1 MISHSTRR
9 DRVDESPARVG
20 IPPKLAQALRER
32 DARKAAAPAA
42 PAAPPAQNA
51 AAARELVEA
60 AKVAGLIS
68 VMKAAEL
75 NAKAG
80 TLGVEGVKLVLDA
93 LAERRRE
100 AVRGGQSF
108 RNSQLDDDTPFTSPK
123 TAPTSASADL
133 TADELR
139 LCQAQGFEPAAYR
152 AARDRVRAEK
162 AAKGRAR

>member
-1 MISHSTRR
+1 MISHNTRR

-20 IPPKLAQALRER
+20 IPPKLAKPLRER

-42 PAAPPAQNA
+42 PAAPPPAQSA

-60 AKVAGLIS
+60 ARVAGLIS
-68 VMKAAEL
+68 FGKAAEL

-80 TLGVEGVKLVLDA
+80 TLGVEGVKIVLDA

-108 RNSQLDDDTPFTSPK
+108 RNSQVDDDTAYTSPK
-123 TAPTSASADL
+123 TAAASSADL
-133 TADELR
+133 TAEEQR
-139 LCQAQGFEPAAYR
+139 VIKAQGLNPQRYIETR
-152 AARDRVRAEK
+152 NRMRAEQ
-162 AAKGRAR
+162 AKGGAR